1 MTDEL
6 SPSKSSRELE
16 KNYKI
21 LPLTMTDR
29 ITDEIGPSKS
39 FRELKKLQ
47 DLPLLDVII
56 CI

>member
-1 MTDEL
+1 MIVL

-16 KNYKI
+16 KNYKT

-47 DLPLLDVII
+47 DLPLLDVNL
-56 CI
+56 